1 MYYDYVVQLYLVI
14 EKSKFPKVSFA
25 LLQVPN
31 LFKIPQTIVQKSL
44 KRILVLHL
52 NLLSTLSFN
61 LFTRGLILRENLNLN
76 TVEYFMKPIFYY
88 KTKTVLNHCRKY
100 LIFWFLH
107 NYYYKCVPLTST
119 KLNPVRD
126 CNLKN
131 LDKQQNF
138 VHSHMFEFLTK
149 NKIDAK
155 RRW

>member
-100 LIFWFLH
+100 LIF
-107 NYYYKCVPLTST
+107 
-119 KLNPVRD
+119 
-126 CNLKN
+126 
-131 LDKQQNF
+131 
-138 VHSHMFEFLTK
+138 
-149 NKIDAK
+149 
-155 RRW
+155 